1 MRTRTQ
7 ATSAFELNDPRGG
20 WVQGTVLALALCPE
34 KGGAM
39 VLAENISLT
48 PENGV
53 IGDHGTSKN
62 RQVSLL
68 DEANWIVACEEITA
82 NLPWTARRANI
93 LVQGLDLQKLVEQR
107 VRVGTA
113 LVEVIGE
120 VNPCYVMDAAQN
132 GLKDAL
138 KPNWRGGVYARIIES
153 GTVSQDDK
161 ISQIHSSQ

>member
-1 MRTRTQ
+1 MR
-7 ATSAFELNDPRGG
+7 
-20 WVQGTVLALALCPE
+20 VQGTVLALALRPE

-39 VLAENISLT
+39 ALAESISLT

-53 IGDHGTSKN
+53 IGDHGTSQR
-62 RQVSLL
+62 RQVTLL
-68 DEANWIVACEEITA
+68 DEENWIAACEEIATR
-82 NLPWTARRANI
+82 LPWTARRANI
-93 LVQGLDLQKLVEQR
+93 LVKGLDLPKLVGQR

-120 VNPCYVMDAAQN
+120 VDPCYVMDAAQN

-138 KPNWRGGVYARIIES
+138 KPDWRGGVYARVIES
-153 GTVSQDDK
+153 GIVASDDK

>member
-1 MRTRTQ
+1 M
-7 ATSAFELNDPRGG
+7 
-20 WVQGTVLALALCPE
+20 ALAE
-34 KGGAM
+34 S
-39 VLAENISLT
+39 ITLT

-62 RQVSLL
+62 RQVTLL
-68 DEANWIVACEEITA
+68 DEANWVAACEEISA
-82 NLPWTARRANI
+82 ELPWTTRRANI
-93 LVQGLDLQKLVEQR
+93 LVQGLDLPKLVDQR

-120 VNPCYVMDAAQN
+120 VDPCYVMDAAQH

-138 KPNWRGGVYARIIES
+138 KPDWRGGVYARVIES
-153 GTVSQDDK
+153 GIVASGDK

>member
-1 MRTRTQ
+1 M
-7 ATSAFELNDPRGG
+7 
-20 WVQGTVLALALCPE
+20 QGTVLALALRPE

-39 VLAENISLT
+39 ALAESISLT

-62 RQVSLL
+62 RQVTFL
-68 DEANWIVACEEITA
+68 DEANWIAACEEIA
-82 NLPWTARRANI
+82 ADLPWTTRRANI
-93 LVQGLDLQKLVEQR
+93 LVQGLDLPKLVEQQ

-120 VNPCYVMDAAQN
+120 VDPCYVMDAAQN

-138 KPNWRGGVYARIIES
+138 KPDWRGGVYARVIES
-153 GTVSQDDK
+153 GIVVNEDK
-161 ISQIHSSQ
+161 ISQNHSSQ

>member
-1 MRTRTQ
+1 MTTRMQ
-7 ATSAFELNDPRGG
+7 VTSAFELNDPRGV
-20 WVQGTVLALALCPE
+20 WVQGTVLALALRPE

-39 VLAENISLT
+39 ALAESISLT

-62 RQVSLL
+62 RQVTLL
-68 DEANWIVACEEITA
+68 DEANWIAACEEISTK
-82 NLPWTARRANI
+82 LPWTARRANI
-93 LVQGLDLQKLVEQR
+93 LVQGIDLPKLVEQR
-107 VRVGTA
+107 VWVGTA

-120 VNPCYVMDAAQN
+120 VDPCYVMDAAQN

-138 KPNWRGGVYARIIES
+138 KTDWRGGVYARVIES
-153 GTVSQDDK
+153 GVVAPDDK